1 MKIVPSI
8 LAENREDFLLRIG
21 QAESFTDYVQIDLM
35 DGLFVPTKSFP
46 PGEINA
52 LETTLSFELHLM
64 YKDPVSLMERIDN
77 RRLKKVIYHIESG
90 ADHLSFISGMKR
102 RGFEVGL
109 AVKPETGIEK
119 FKDVVE
125 HIDTLLFMTVDP
137 GRYGNNFRREVIGKA
152 AESRRL
158 FPAVSISVD
167 GGISLDNLHF
177 LIDAG
182 VDYACVGSRIF
193 LEGIPEKNYGL
204 FLNRLH
210 ELDG

>member
-8 LAENREDFLLRIG
+8 LAEKPEDFLLRIK

-35 DGLFVPTKSFP
+35 DGVFVPSKSFP
-46 PGEINA
+46 PGEINLLA
-52 LETTLSFELHLM
+52 TALSFELHLM
-64 YKDPVSLMERIDN
+64 CEDPASLMKLVDN
-77 RRLKKVIYHIESG
+77 RRLKKVIYHIEAV
-90 ADHLSFISGMKR
+90 ADHLAFINGMKT
-102 RGFEVGL
+102 RGLEVGL

-119 FKDVVE
+119 FKDIVE
-125 HIDTLLFMTVDP
+125 YLDTLLFMTVDP
-137 GRYGNNFRREVIGKA
+137 GRYGSPFKPEVLVKV
-152 AESRRL
+152 AESKKL
-158 FPAVSISVD
+158 FPGVTISVD

-193 LEGIPEKNYGL
+193 LAGMPENNYRL

-210 ELDG
+210 ELEG